1 MKTGIHPN
9 THPVIFLDTTTGS
22 KFVSS
27 STLVSDETED
37 IDGVKHYVIK
47 VEISSASHPFYTGKR
62 MLVDTA
68 GRVDKFLERAK
79 KAEQKNAKKSS
90 GDEEPIAKNAA
101 TAEEVA
107 EKKPKKAETKAKK
120 TTTKKK

>member
-1 MKTGIHPN
+1 MKTGIHPK
-9 THPVIFLDTTTGS
+9 THPVIFLDTTTGN

-27 STLVSDETED
+27 STLVSDETEE

-47 VEISSASHPFYTGKR
+47 VEISSSSHPFYTGKR

-79 KAEQKNAKKSS
+79 KSEQKKSKKSTK
-90 GDEEPIAKNAA
+90 DEK
-101 TAEEVA
+101 TAEEAAEEKA
-107 EKKPKKAETKAKK
+107 EKPKESAPKAKK
-120 TTTKKK
+120 TTAKKK